1 MQEKVQKKVRK
12 RNWNMEA
19 VKKLILDKAL
29 ILVLLVMIVGI
40 IIIEPSFLQWR
51 VVTDIMTQSAVKLIC
66 SLGIKF
72 PLLIV

>member
-19 VKKLILDKAL
+19 VKKLIIDKAL

-40 IIIEPSFLQWR
+40 IIIEPSFL
-51 VVTDIMTQSAVKLIC
+51 
-66 SLGIKF
+66 
-72 PLLIV
+72 